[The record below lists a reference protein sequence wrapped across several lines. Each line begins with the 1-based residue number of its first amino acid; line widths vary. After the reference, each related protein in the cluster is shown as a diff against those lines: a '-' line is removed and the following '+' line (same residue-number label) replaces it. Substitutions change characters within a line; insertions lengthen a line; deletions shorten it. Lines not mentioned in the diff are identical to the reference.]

1 MKKSTI
7 QIGRIVIYS
16 ILVCFAKED
25 EDLTLREYAPMDAR
39 DARMMSPLQLA
50 HIGDTVWELL
60 IRSRLAWRG
69 RNVHNMHKDAVAGVN
84 AHAQAQ
90 SLLRIEE
97 ALTEAEADV
106 VRRGR
111 NAHARHPAPKHQDPA
126 DYAMATGLE
135 ALFGYLYITGQD
147 ERIRSLFAASQEAAT
162 CPK

>member
-1 MKKSTI
+1 M
-7 QIGRIVIYS
+7 
-16 ILVCFAKED
+16 
-25 EDLTLREYAPMDAR
+25 TLREFSPMDER

-84 AHAQAQ
+84 AHAQAL
-90 SLLRIEE
+90 SLQRIE
-97 ALTEAEADV
+97 ASLTQPEQDI

-126 DYAMATGLE
+126 DYAMATALE

-147 ERIRSLFAASQEAAT
+147 ERIRSLFAASQEAVS
-162 CPK
+162 CQK

>member
-1 MKKSTI
+1 M
-7 QIGRIVIYS
+7 
-16 ILVCFAKED
+16 
-25 EDLTLREYAPMDAR
+25 TLREFSPMDER

-69 RNVHNMHKDAVAGVN
+69 RNVHNMHKEAVAGVN
-84 AHAQAQ
+84 AHAQALALQ
-90 SLLRIEE
+90 RIE
-97 ALTEAEADV
+97 ASLTQPEQDI

-126 DYAMATGLE
+126 DYAMATALE

-147 ERIRSLFAASQEAAT
+147 ERIRSLFAASQEAVS
-162 CPK
+162 CQK